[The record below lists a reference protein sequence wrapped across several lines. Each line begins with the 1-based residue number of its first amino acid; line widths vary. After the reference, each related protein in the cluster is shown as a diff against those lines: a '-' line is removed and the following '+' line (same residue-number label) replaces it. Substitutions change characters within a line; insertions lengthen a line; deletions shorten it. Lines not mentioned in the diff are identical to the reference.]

1 MIDDLRLMIFYSSIF
16 NHYSLIMR
24 LPFSRYK
31 VHGKSMLPVLKEGQE
46 VLVWRWFYHPKKGD
60 IIAIY
65 KNCRNIIKRIHR
77 IRGKEIFV
85 QGDNK
90 DGSTDS
96 RNFGPLLSS
105 EIIGKVILI
114 VR

>member
-1 MIDDLRLMIFYSSIF
+1 MF
-16 NHYSLIMR
+16 
-24 LPFSRYK
+24 PA
-31 VHGKSMLPVLKEGQE
+31 LKDGQE
-46 VLVWRWFYHPKKGD
+46 ILAWRWFYHPKKGD
-60 IIAIY
+60 IVVIY
-65 KNCRNIIKRIHR
+65 KNGRDIIKRIHR

-96 RNFGPLLSS
+96 RNFGSLLSS
-105 EIIGKVILI
+105 QIIGKVILI